1 MWNCRNVQ
9 RTVYDLY
16 KYAVEEGENLFP
28 QFTSEVAPLTD
39 FWADF
44 VDHQDLYEKYF
55 AKRYKSY
62 RYYDQDIEGDNPVE
76 DVLDDFQD
84 AVLAFLHLND
94 KKYTQL
100 YKIELI
106 NNMNPLDDYSITET
120 KTGTKNTD
128 REYVSGQREDRS
140 SQTLGAY
147 DDTTLNQV
155 MAFNSQDFVDSSK
168 TTNSMDERI
177 NSSVYNK
184 GEQTD
189 TEDTDVS
196 ESTSRTETGYKN
208 NPVETLI
215 QYKEAWDGFSFYAS
229 IFDDICKELLLV

>member
-28 QFTSEVAPLTD
+28 QFSSEVAPLTD

-62 RYYDQDIEGDNPVE
+62 RYYDQDIDGDNPVE

-120 KTGTKNTD
+120 KTGTKN
-128 REYVSGQREDRS
+128 SGRTYTSGAREDHG
-140 SQTLGAY
+140 SQIIGEY
-147 DDTTLNQV
+147 EDTTLGQV
-155 MAFNSQDFVDSSK
+155 MAFNSSNFVDNAK
-168 TTNSMDERI
+168 TI
-177 NSSVYNK
+177 NSGDGRTDSNNFNK
-184 GEQTD
+184 GQQV
-189 TEDTDVS
+189 DTDDIDID
-196 ESTSRTETGYKN
+196 ESSSRTESGYKS
-208 NPVETLI
+208 NPVETLTK
-215 QYKEAWDGFSFYAS
+215 YKEAWDGFSFYAT